1 MTVRE
6 ISTGSVNDAV
16 HEANPQFEFWH
27 FWLHLL
33 EGGGRVLIQRLGG
46 EQQASSSPE
55 ISPPHVAVGSPTS
68 AAAQHWSS
76 WATDLELEI
85 QSQSYIAKVTTLEA
99 PTASQGSQT
108 QVPEVIGVS
117 HSP

>member
-1 MTVRE
+1 MTVRK

-85 QSQSYIAKVTTLEA
+85 QSQNFIAKVTTLEA
-99 PTASQGSQT
+99 PSQGSQT
-108 QVPEVIGVS
+108 QILEVTGVS